1 LLLGK
6 ITSRAL
12 LVTSVEVSMKKISK
26 RNTRSVMDDMLN
38 SADTLLRLL
47 RFIA

>member
-1 LLLGK
+1 
-6 ITSRAL
+6 
-12 LVTSVEVSMKKISK
+12 MKKISK

-47 RFIA
+47 RFMA